1 MASGIKPWHSHP
13 AGKLTAIPGSFGLTV
28 RGSINASLRTLKTAS
43 KAKLAKKRLI
53 RMQKA
58 MFVEF
63 SQTNAR
69 KKHKRLEKAAI
80 VAALIV
86 SPVFCPAFAQQDAAA
101 KPDLQMTILHTN
113 DLHAH
118 DDVFSEHQKSVGGF
132 ARISTLIKKMRAES
146 PNTVVVDAGDI
157 FQGTPL
163 YSLYHGEM
171 EVHELN
177 EMGYQIYTIGNH
189 EFDDGPE
196 NLATQLSAANFDIIS
211 ANMDCSGYEPL
222 AKLVKPSVVKIIG
235 GEKVGFVGAVTPDLE
250 SVSITTAP
258 VKLKAHGAEWMEPIR
273 AEVNRLKAEGIN
285 KIIIVSHSGL
295 DHEKEMAQSIAGVDA
310 IVGGHTHT
318 RLEHP
323 VIVEHPD
330 EGPTIIVQTGCYGRA
345 LGKLDLAFDKDGK
358 IMLPET
364 KYKLN
369 DIDSSIAEDPQIQA
383 YIDSKVAPVLT
394 MRRDVLSHARA
405 SFEKDWLSTPWDSP
419 LGDLITDALYEDA
432 KKEGAQITF
441 ENRGGMRARI
451 EKGAVSEETVQ
462 EMLPFDNFL
471 TVATVDGATL
481 HKVLEHSV
489 SSSLGGK
496 FFDVH
501 GLKIAYDRSLPVGQ
515 RIVFALAQGKDG
527 EWQPIKD
534 DEHYRIAVN
543 SYSFSGGEKY
553 DFSKATD
560 TIESKKKM
568 SDVLRDYLRTHKEI
582 VPEPPSRIVPVSTK
596 LVLGVLEGVGI
607 SFNGKTTPPS
617 HRQKIE
623 PLFKL
628 GILPKDARVYAG
640 DGIGVE
646 PIQLGDGHFV
656 PVPLHAPKLI
666 THTDKTLNFVTPIRM
681 LGPNAK
687 FVCVVFTSQNKDG
700 SAKTDISKPIPV
712 TEFSAPY
719 PANLDS
725 SGHP

>member
-1 MASGIKPWHSHP
+1 
-13 AGKLTAIPGSFGLTV
+13 
-28 RGSINASLRTLKTAS
+28 
-43 KAKLAKKRLI
+43 
-53 RMQKA
+53 

-63 SQTNAR
+63 SQTNTR
-69 KKHKRLEKAAI
+69 KKYKRLEIAAI
-80 VAALIV
+80 VAALII
-86 SPVFCPAFAQQDAAA
+86 SSVFCPAFAQQDAAT

-132 ARISTLIKKMRAES
+132 ARISTLIKKLRAES

-196 NLATQLSAANFDIIS
+196 NLATQLSQAKFDIVS

-235 GEKVGFVGAVTPDLE
+235 GEKIGFVGAVTPDLE

-258 VKLKAHGAEWMEPIR
+258 VKLKAYGSDWMEPIKV
-273 AEVNRLKAEGIN
+273 EVNRLKAEGIN

-295 DHEKEMAQSIAGVDA
+295 DHEKEMAQSVAGVDA
-310 IVGGHTHT
+310 IIGGHTHT

-323 VIVEHPD
+323 VIVEHAD
-330 EGPTIIVQTGCYGRA
+330 DGPTVIVQTGCYGRA

-383 YIDSKVAPVLT
+383 YIDSKVAPVLK

-405 SFEKDWLSTPWDSP
+405 SFEKDWLTTPWDSP

-432 KKEGAQITF
+432 KKQGAQISF

-451 EKGAVSEETVQ
+451 EKGPVSEETVQ

-471 TVATVDGATL
+471 TVATVDGDTL
-481 HKVLEHSV
+481 RKVLEHSV
-489 SSSLGGK
+489 SKSLGGN

-501 GLKIAYDRSLPVGQ
+501 GLKIAYDKNLPVGQ
-515 RIVFALAQGKDG
+515 RITFVLAKDKDDH
-527 EWQPIKD
+527 WQPIKN

-543 SYSFSGGEKY
+543 SYSFSGGEGY

-560 TIESKKKM
+560 KIESKQKM
-568 SDVLRDYLRTHKEI
+568 SDVLRDYLKTHNEI
-582 VPEPPSRIVPVSTK
+582 TPESPSRIVPVSSKFDELMLQGSQKSDGDTTHPARRKK
-596 LVLGVLEGVGI
+596 L
-607 SFNGKTTPPS
+607 
-617 HRQKIE
+617 E
-623 PLFKL
+623 PLVCV
-628 GILPKDARVYAG
+628 GALPKGARLYAG
-640 DGIGVE
+640 DALGVE
-646 PIQLGDGHFV
+646 PVQLSDGHLV
-656 PVPLHAPKLI
+656 PVPVHAPKFILRCDNEESSFEI
-666 THTDKTLNFVTPIRM
+666 PISR
-681 LGPNAK
+681 LGSEAK
-687 FVCVVFTSQNKDG
+687 FVCVVVTSQDKDG
-700 SAKTDISKPIPV
+700 SNKTEISKPFPV
-712 TEFSAPY
+712 SDLIKNGSSTANQGSSA
-719 PANLDS
+719 
-725 SGHP
+725 HP

>member
-1 MASGIKPWHSHP
+1 
-13 AGKLTAIPGSFGLTV
+13 
-28 RGSINASLRTLKTAS
+28 
-43 KAKLAKKRLI
+43 
-53 RMQKA
+53 

-63 SQTNAR
+63 FQNTAHAKYR
-69 KKHKRLEKAAI
+69 RLSTSALV
-80 VAALIV
+80 VAFLFSSTFSA
-86 SPVFCPAFAQQDAAA
+86 SFAQQNKSEKNA

-118 DDVFSEHQKSVGGF
+118 DDVFSEHQKSIGGF
-132 ARISTLIKKMRAES
+132 ARISTLIKRFRAES
-146 PNTVVVDAGDI
+146 PNTVVIDAGDI

-171 EVHELN
+171 EVSELN

-196 NLATQLSAANFDIIS
+196 NLATQLSNAKFDIVS

-258 VKLKAHGAEWMEPIR
+258 IKLKAHGAEWMEPIK
-273 AEVNRLKAEGIN
+273 AEVDHLKAEGIN

-310 IVGGHTHT
+310 IIGGHTHT

-323 VIVEHPD
+323 VIVEHAGD
-330 EGPTIIVQTGCYGRA
+330 GPTLIVQTGCYGRA

-369 DIDSSIAEDPQIQA
+369 DIDSSIPEDPKIQE
-383 YIDSKVAPVLT
+383 YIASKVAPVLR
-394 MRRDVLSHARA
+394 MRHDILSHTRA
-405 SFEKDWLSTPWDSP
+405 SFEKDWLTTPWDSP

-432 KKEGAQITF
+432 KKQGAQITF

-451 EKGAVSEETVQ
+451 ERGAVSEETVQ

-471 TVATVDGATL
+471 TIATVDGATL

-489 SSSLGGK
+489 SKSLGGK

-501 GLKIAYDRSLPVGQ
+501 GLKIAYDRNLPVGQ
-515 RIVFALAQGKDG
+515 RIVFALAQDKDCQ
-527 EWQPIKD
+527 WQPIRD

-543 SYSFSGGEKY
+543 SYSFSGGEGY
-553 DFSKATD
+553 DFSKAKD
-560 TIESKKKM
+560 IIESKKKM
-568 SDVLRDYLRTHKEI
+568 SDVFRDYLNTHKEM
-582 VPEPPSRIVPVSTK
+582 VPEPPSRIVPVSSK
-596 LVLGVLEGVGI
+596 LLGLMLPRLESGGI
-607 SFNGKTTPPS
+607 VDTTHPS
-617 HRQKIE
+617 RQKKTE
-623 PLFKL
+623 RLFAL
-628 GILPKDARVYAG
+628 SALPKGARVYAG
-640 DGIGVE
+640 DALGVE
-646 PIQLGDGHFV
+646 PVQLGDGHSV
-656 PVPLHAPKLI
+656 PVPVHAPKFILRCDNEENSLEI
-666 THTDKTLNFVTPIRM
+666 PVSR
-681 LGPNAK
+681 LGAEAK
-687 FVCVVFTSQNKDG
+687 FVCVVVTSQEKDG
-700 SAKTDISKPIPV
+700 SSKTEISKPISIS
-712 TEFSAPY
+712 EFFKNGSSTT
-719 PANLDS
+719 NQDS
-725 SGHP
+725 SAHP